1 VTGVVRVPVA
11 MDTQRQR
18 PVLTVIVEIGG
29 TPILFETSDP
39 DFLSMMESR
48 YAGFLNPSASPT
60 YKFKIQIATSVKP
73 SDKDVQV
80 SREGSVW
87 FLERGDFRAMW
98 DLRTR
103 VGQVIQSLN
112 PYSLDT
118 VIRIV
123 HSLLLAAQGGFLVHA
138 ASALRGGQ
146 GFLFAGVSGAGKTT
160 LARLAPPDA
169 TVLTDEI
176 SYVRQDGDGYRAYG
190 TPFAGELARVGENV
204 SAPLAELYLLEQGP
218 DNRIEPL
225 EPLPAA
231 RALMRHILFFAHD
244 EEMVKDV
251 FDSVM
256 TFVSSV
262 RVSRLVFTPDE
273 RVWGLIR

>member
-1 VTGVVRVPVA
+1 MPFPTETPRGSPIFTVT
-11 MDTQRQR
+11 
-18 PVLTVIVEIGG
+18 VEIGG
-29 TPILFETSDP
+29 QPILFETSDP
-39 DFLSMMESR
+39 DFLSIIENR
-48 YAGFLNPSASPT
+48 YAGFLNPLASPAC
-60 YKFKIQIATSVKP
+60 KFKIQIAPSVEP

-80 SREGSVW
+80 SRKGSVW
-87 FLERGDFRAMW
+87 FLERGDFRANW
-98 DLRTR
+98 DLRSR
-103 VGQVIQSLN
+103 IGHVIQSLN

-118 VIRIV
+118 VLRIV
-123 HSLLLAAQGGFLVHA
+123 HSLLLAGQGGFLVHA

-176 SYVRQDGDGYRAYG
+176 SYVRRHGNGYRAYG

-204 SAPLAELYLLEQGP
+204 SAPLAGLYMLEQGP
-218 DNRIEPL
+218 ENRIEPL
-225 EPLPAA
+225 APLAAA
-231 RALMRHILFFAHD
+231 RSLMRHILFFAHD
-244 EEMVKDV
+244 EEMVKQV

-262 RVSRLVFTPDE
+262 RVARLVFTPDE
-273 RVWGLIR
+273 RVWGLIP